1 MRADQPRPPRLA
13 RLLLR
18 LWRLGG
24 RRAEVEADLLEQF
37 RLRVAE
43 RGSRHAARR
52 YLLDVLS
59 VWRRRERMPGPLR
72 ERLAPLADFRRD
84 VLFAMRLFGRRPGV
98 LGVTI
103 IGLGL
108 AIGVSTAVFTLVSAA
123 ALLPAGLTDPGS
135 AVRVVRIGPDGG
147 SGAWTYRDFLTLRS
161 QAKTTTLEA
170 MTHAASGF
178 GLRTEAGYA
187 DTIAV
192 HVVTGSY
199 LATFGARPVLGR
211 LLQAADDLPGAPPAA
226 VVSEGFWTRRLGGDA
241 SVVGRV
247 VRIGDDDVVVV
258 GVANRDFAG
267 PTNLARRVPPALFV
281 TWNAASALYPSLAN
295 QGDSAVADVSGRIRP
310 GTARAAAIAELSAL
324 AAAMSSDA
332 GPADARRASVRLDAD
347 WTNTGLRALA
357 MQVLGALGLVVLLA
371 TANMANLLLA
381 NATERRRE
389 ITVRLALG
397 AGRGRV
403 ARQLLTEGLLLGGL
417 GAAVGLVVSSWLV
430 PAFASLLGV
439 AVGISLD
446 ADLRVYG
453 FAAGVAVV
461 VGGLAGL
468 APVRYGLRGDLASP
482 AKGIGPSGEP
492 QRNRARAV
500 LVGVQ
505 AAASIALLVL
515 ASMFVKGVLQ
525 TSRLDPG
532 FDVDRVAAVQ
542 LRVRSYRCD
551 EACAERH
558 VTQVV
563 DRLRALPDVEGVAL
577 AQGAPFVGSPE
588 MLTVDRD
595 GRRYRLTDLART
607 SAEYFRVMGIA
618 VVRGA
623 AYSTADVAAGA
634 RVAVLSESFAR
645 QLWPS
650 ADPLGAT
657 LETIGR
663 EYADVRV
670 VGVVTDAVS
679 RLLPTSQ
686 VTGVYMPL
694 RTLDGVQVLVR
705 TRAAAE
711 VSIARIHAAA
721 AGIEPDVSVTTRP
734 LRAGVDRI
742 LTPIRSVATI
752 ASIVS
757 LVSLWL
763 AVVGLYSVTAFV
775 VAQRTHE
782 IGVRMALGASTGD
795 IARLLGS
802 ASLRPVLAG
811 LVAGIALA
819 FLGGRLIASTVL
831 GVSLTD
837 PVSVS
842 AAAGLLLLTSLAA
855 IILPTRRAGRIDPA
869 IVLRDL

>member
-37 RLRVAE
+37 RVRAAE
-43 RGSRHAARR
+43 RGPRHAARR

-59 VWRRRERMPGPLR
+59 VWRRREPMPGPLR
-72 ERLAPLADFRRD
+72 VRPAKLADLRRD
-84 VLFAMRLFGRRPGV
+84 VAFAVRLFRRRPSV

-123 ALLPAGLTDPGS
+123 ALLPAGLTDPDS

-192 HVVTGSY
+192 HVVTGGY

-211 LLQAADDLPGAPPAA
+211 LLQAADDLPGAPLAA
-226 VVSEGFWTRRLGGDA
+226 VVSEGFWTRRLGGDP

-281 TWNAASALYPSLAN
+281 TWNAAGVLYPSLAN
-295 QGDSAVADVSGRIRP
+295 QGDSAVTDVSGRIRP
-310 GTARAAAIAELSAL
+310 GTARAAAIAELSGL
-324 AAAMSSDA
+324 AAAMSSEA
-332 GPADARRASVRLDAD
+332 GPADARRATVRLDAD
-347 WTNTGLRALA
+347 WTSKGLRALA
-357 MQVLGALGLVVLLA
+357 MQVLGALGLVVMLA

-403 ARQLLTEGLLLGGL
+403 ARQLLTEGLLLGGV

-430 PAFASLLGV
+430 PAFASLLDV
-439 AVGISLD
+439 AVGISLE

-453 FAAGVAVV
+453 FAAGVAVL

-482 AKGIGPSGEP
+482 AKGMGSSGEP
-492 QRNRARAV
+492 RRNRARAV

-525 TSRLDPG
+525 ASHSDPG

-551 EACAERH
+551 AACAERH

-563 DRLRALPDVEGVAL
+563 DRLRALPDAEGVAL

-588 MLTVDRD
+588 MLTVERD
-595 GRRYRLTDLART
+595 GRRYRLTDLIRT
-607 SAEYFRVMGIA
+607 SAEYFSVMGLT

-623 AYSTADVAAGA
+623 PYSAADVAAGA

-670 VGVVTDAVS
+670 IGVVTDAVS

-721 AGIEPDVSVTTRP
+721 AGIEADVSVTTRP

-752 ASIVS
+752 ASVVS

-775 VAQRTHE
+775 VGQRTHE
-782 IGVRMALGASTGD
+782 IGVRMALGASAGD
-795 IARLLGS
+795 IARLLGR

-811 LVAGIALA
+811 LIAGILFAI
-819 FLGGRLIASTVL
+819 LGGRLIASTVL

-842 AAAGLLLLTSLAA
+842 VAAGLLLLASLAA
-855 IILPTRRAGRIDPA
+855 IILPTRRAARIDPA
-869 IVLRDL
+869 IVLRNL